1 MRQPDRGSM
10 LAAAFV
16 GLLAIGS
23 YFYQYEAMDMLRV
36 ILEKGH
42 LTALLVLTV
51 MIIVVTHAIKV
62 KPQNSNGNVFIR
74 SGLIPLDIVLTLST
88 YIAVS
93 TTACALLEGAFVQK
107 FYGVTYFTKFSDL
120 DVYVLLGVSALLI
133 WYVLFH
139 MYKLAIELFFP
150 SETPMLSIVKQHER
164 NIEPRPREEQA

>member
-1 MRQPDRGSM
+1 MRQPDRGSI
-10 LAAAFV
+10 LAAMFV
-16 GLLAIGS
+16 GFLAICS
-23 YFYQYEAMDMLRV
+23 YFFQHEAMNMLKV
-36 ILEKGH
+36 FLEKGH

-51 MIIVVTHAIKV
+51 MIIVITHSIKV
-62 KPQNSNGNVFIR
+62 KPQNSSGNAFIR

-120 DVYVLLGVSALLI
+120 DVHVLLGVSALLI

-139 MYKLAIELFFP
+139 MYKLAVELFFP
-150 SETPMLSIVKQHER
+150 SETPVLSSAKKHVSYSPEVD
-164 NIEPRPREEQA
+164 